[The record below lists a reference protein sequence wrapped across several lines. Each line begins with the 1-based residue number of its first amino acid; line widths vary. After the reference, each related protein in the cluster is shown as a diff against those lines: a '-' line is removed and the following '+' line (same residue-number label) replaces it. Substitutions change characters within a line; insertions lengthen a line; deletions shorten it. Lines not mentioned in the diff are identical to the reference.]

1 MALKDFLARSPALEG
16 ASAEALGRIAQG
28 ATERVVERGQFLW
41 RAGDTPVALTVV
53 RSGLVKIVKSGQHGK
68 KTICGLFSAPDT
80 IGDAPVLQGTPFP
93 ADALVATPEAK
104 RVDIPRNLLL
114 AIAAEEPMLGL
125 SLARSVQQKLN
136 TLMAKIDVLSAGSVE
151 ARLATLLVQLDERFG
166 DELDDGTTF
175 VPVVLSRQE
184 LADLVATSF
193 ETAIRA
199 MTKWERER
207 VVGTTPNGFSIMNRV
222 ELRKVAG
229 CD

>member
-1 MALKDFLARSPALEG
+1 VL
-16 ASAEALGRIAQG
+16 
-28 ATERVVERGQFLW
+28 
-41 RAGDTPVALTVV
+41 
-53 RSGLVKIVKSGQHGK
+53 HG
-68 KTICGLFSAPDT
+68 TAY
-80 IGDAPVLQGTPFP
+80 P
-93 ADALVATPEAK
+93 ADALVANPEVK

-114 AIAAEEPMLGL
+114 TLAADEPQLGL

-166 DELDDGTTF
+166 DEFDDGTAL

-199 MTKWERER
+199 MTKWEREG
-207 VVGTTPNGFSIMNRV
+207 VVATTQSGFSIMDRT
-222 ELRKVAG
+222 ELRKIAG
-229 CD
+229 CA

>member
-16 ASAEALGRIAQG
+16 ASAEALDRIADA
-28 ATERVVERGQFLW
+28 ATERVTERGQYLW
-41 RAGDTPVALTVV
+41 RTGDMPVALTVV

-80 IGDAPVLQGTPFP
+80 IGDAPVLHGNPFP
-93 ADALVATPEAK
+93 ADALVATPEVK
-104 RVDIPRNLLL
+104 RVDIPRDMLL
-114 AIAAEEPMLGL
+114 AIAADEPQLGL

-151 ARLATLLVQLDERFG
+151 ARLATLLLQLDERFG
-166 DELDDGTTF
+166 DELEDGSTL

-199 MTKWERER
+199 MTKWEREGI
-207 VVGTTPNGFSIMNRV
+207 VATTPSGFSIGNRD
-222 ELRKVAG
+222 ELRKAAG
-229 CD
+229 QD